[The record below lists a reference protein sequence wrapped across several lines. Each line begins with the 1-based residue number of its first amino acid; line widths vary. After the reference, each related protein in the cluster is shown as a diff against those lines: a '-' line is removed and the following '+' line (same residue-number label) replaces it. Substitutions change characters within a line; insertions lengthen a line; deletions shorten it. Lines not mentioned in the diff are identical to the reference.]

1 MSKKKGKTSSK
12 RKTSL
17 VKKYL
22 KTCKK
27 KLKKMGTTGII
38 KAFAPYVIL
47 GYFGNKVSLAYRLA
61 EENEFIIRLMNGLA
75 NINAAFKSV
84 LPSFHWKD
92 LCIGILAGVAF
103 RLVVYYKIK
112 NAKKYRTGVEYGSAR
127 WGTGKDIEPF
137 VDWEDP
143 DNNIILTKTES
154 LRMAGRPDNPV
165 YERNK
170 NVLVIGGSGSGKTR
184 FFVKPNIMQLH
195 SSYVIT
201 DPTGNPYIKEKMD
214 LDIQVSKLKLLKANH
229 TSQRYRMEDDIAV
242 KYPAQITALKGKIE
256 GLKVDIG
263 LYNAQKPEDPEQFKM
278 TVAGKT
284 FEDRKEAGTAIIAMC
299 REIKGWNTA
308 TEIGEYM
315 GMPMLASFDAFTNRF
330 TVALKGSL
338 SHEVD
343 IGLDPSGN
351 ITRINNMLE
360 GMGKKLEEAVT
371 KLDNVEHQLETAKVE
386 VKKPFA
392 QEGEL
397 NEKLS
402 RLSELNALLNMDEK
416 GDSPL
421 AMDEAIPSA
430 SKISVKQ
437 QIADN
442 KTIVSQMGQK
452 VIGLDGPKF
461 AKGVAIGLE

>member
-17 VKKYL
+17 VEKYL

-38 KAFAPYVIL
+38 KAFAPYVIF

-127 WGTGKDIEPF
+127 WGTEKDIEPF

-201 DPTGNPYIKEKMD
+201 DPKGTIIEEVGTMLKKAGYVIKVINTIDFKKSMHFNPMIYIKNEED
-214 LDIQVSKLKLLKANH
+214 LL
-229 TSQRYRMEDDIAV
+229 
-242 KYPAQITALKGKIE
+242 
-256 GLKVDIG
+256 
-263 LYNAQKPEDPEQFKM
+263 
-278 TVAGKT
+278 
-284 FEDRKEAGTAIIAMC
+284 
-299 REIKGWNTA
+299 
-308 TEIGEYM
+308 
-315 GMPMLASFDAFTNRF
+315 RF
-330 TVALKGSL
+330 V
-338 SHEVD
+338 
-343 IGLDPSGN
+343 
-351 ITRINNMLE
+351 
-360 GMGKKLEEAVT
+360 
-371 KLDNVEHQLETAKVE
+371 
-386 VKKPFA
+386 
-392 QEGEL
+392 
-397 NEKLS
+397 
-402 RLSELNALLNMDEK
+402 NALLINTKGEGTQSGDDFWQKAEKLLYQAYIGYMFYECVEEERNFSTLLDMIDASETREDDENYK
-416 GDSPL
+416 NAIDLMFEELEERDPEHFAVRQYKKYKL
-421 AMDEAIPSA
+421 AA
-430 SKISVKQ
+430 
-437 QIADN
+437 
-442 KTIVSQMGQK
+442 G
-452 VIGLDGPKF
+452 VINYKRFLIQSYERQPM
-461 AKGVAIGLE
+461 AA